1 MWTNIRKQE
10 IFIIKVTGTRENAP
24 SLRPKYWT
32 PGNVPTTFTRNK
44 LSSRESCFQDV
55 NVRNRQILILCKCL
69 HCVSIPANKTQLKS
83 VQVMKENSL
92 ERHWG
97 SSQKSKRL
105 QEIRITSVQ
114 VYHQKRKRLFFQF
127 QSENPRTFYLMVL
140 TWVTCKPQEQS
151 LWPKRARLLS
161 EKGGAGGKHWPQ
173 EEFSFWYPRKGHG
186 NQLWAMSFLYEYKG
200 Y

>member
-10 IFIIKVTGTRENAP
+10 IFIIKVTETREKAHHSDP
-24 SLRPKYWT
+24 STEHLETCWL
-32 PGNVPTTFTRNK
+32 
-44 LSSRESCFQDV
+44 LS
-55 NVRNRQILILCKCL
+55 LGTKCL
-69 HCVSIPANKTQLKS
+69 HYVSIPASKNQLKL
-83 VQVMKENSL
+83 VQVTKENSL

-105 QEIRITSVQ
+105 QEIRITSFQ

-140 TWVTCKPQEQS
+140 IWVTCQPQEQS

-161 EKGGAGGKHWPQ
+161 EKGGVGAKHWPPG
-173 EEFSFWYPRKGHG
+173 EFSFWYPRKGHR
-186 NQLWAMSFLYEYKG
+186 NQLWFIRMSFL
-200 Y
+200 